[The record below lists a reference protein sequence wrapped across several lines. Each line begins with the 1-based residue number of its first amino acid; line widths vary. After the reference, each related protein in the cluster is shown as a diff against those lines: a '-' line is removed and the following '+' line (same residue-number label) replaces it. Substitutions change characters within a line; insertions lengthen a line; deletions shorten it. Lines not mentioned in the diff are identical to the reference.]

1 MWVDEVKSHVPV
13 LEGDLKESIH
23 AVVRTRKASDKTEGL
38 PTGSVT
44 VGPCY
49 GTPRSDGRHSVPP
62 GVYGLWVE
70 FGVKSKSRYPK
81 QPFMRPA
88 FDATV
93 DTAINAFADTLR
105 AGLAD
110 ALKED

>member
-1 MWVDEVKSHVPV
+1 MWVDEVKSRVPV

-23 AVVRTRKASDKTEGL
+23 SFVRTRKASDKTEGL

-44 VGPCY
+44 VGPAY

-62 GVYGLWVE
+62 AVYGMWVE

-88 FDATV
+88 FDATAEKAV
-93 DTAINAFADTLR
+93 KLFSDTLKE
-105 AGLAD
+105 
-110 ALKED
+110 ALEEIAKE